1 MSQVLIAAYDE
12 MESAHQAI
20 QDLLQK
26 GFSIDSVGFAANDM
40 NEQFS
45 SVLDQ
50 RGQRVATGV
59 GVGAIIGG
67 IASIL
72 TTLVLQAIPG
82 VGQIA
87 AAGPFLYM
95 LGLGTVSGGAIGGLV
110 TSMRNAGMSEEDARA
125 YEEMLR
131 RGKSLV
137 AVETPTQ
144 RLDEAT
150 AVLDKHGPIDIDAI
164 VTELQVGGW
173 DKAPLEVDS
182 PPEEEPARPEQDEET
197 VITPGYPPQSKDPDD
212 SPKSHVKRY
221 TLIPPR

>member
-20 QDLLQK
+20 QELLQK

-40 NEQFS
+40 NEQFA

-67 IASIL
+67 IASVL

-110 TSMRNAGMSEEDARA
+110 TSMRNAGMSQEDAHA
-125 YEEMLR
+125 YETMLR
-131 RGKSLV
+131 QGKSLV
-137 AVETPTQ
+137 AVEAPTQ
-144 RLDEAT
+144 RLDEAI
-150 AVLDKHGPIDIDAI
+150 AVLDKHDPIDIDAV
-164 VTELQVGGW
+164 VTELQADGW
-173 DKAPLEVDS
+173 QKSPLEIDT
-182 PPEEEPARPEQDEET
+182 PPEDEPARPQQGEET
-197 VITPGYPPQSKDPDD
+197 VITPGYPPQSKDRDA
-212 SPKSHVKRY
+212 SQKSRVKHY

>member
-20 QDLLQK
+20 QELLQK

-40 NEQFS
+40 NEQFA

-67 IASIL
+67 IASVL

-110 TSMRNAGMSEEDARA
+110 TSMRNAGMSQEDAHA
-125 YEEMLR
+125 YETMLR
-131 RGKSLV
+131 QGKSLV
-137 AVETPTQ
+137 AVEAPTQ
-144 RLDEAT
+144 RLDEAI
-150 AVLDKHGPIDIDAI
+150 AVLDKHDPIDIDAV
-164 VTELQVGGW
+164 VTELQADGW
-173 DKAPLEVDS
+173 QKSPLEIDT
-182 PPEEEPARPEQDEET
+182 PPEDEPARPQQGEET
-197 VITPGYPPQSKDPDD
+197 VITPGYPPQSKDRDA
-212 SPKSHVKRY
+212 SRKSRVKHY